1 MMIMSTTATE
11 KLTKIRKYVER
22 MSPVYRIALHYPA
35 DVQAFHNG
43 YDAGMADAQK
53 ELLALLESD

>member
-1 MMIMSTTATE
+1 MSTTATE
-11 KLTKIRKYVER
+11 KLTAIRKYVEG
-22 MSPVYRIALHYPA
+22 MFPVYRISLLYPA

-53 ELLALLESD
+53 KLLAILESD